1 MDLADL
7 VAGRAV
13 PGKLAYKERMKRLL
27 KSPKAQQVAKNFLR
41 NCTVSKK
48 VIKAKGGAVLG

>member
-1 MDLADL
+1 MADL